1 MAVFTPVSVEDAKVF
16 ITNYELGEVISINGV
31 AEGVENSNFK
41 LVTSAGTFALT
52 LFEKR
57 VSTADLPY
65 YLGLMEHLAQRGIP
79 APLPRRDRSGQLIG
93 TLNGRSAAVVDWL
106 KGAWL
111 REPTMDDVRQ
121 AGRVLAQLHLAGRD
135 FPLVLPN
142 AMGLPSWTRLA
153 ERCAERAVGPSA
165 EMLEVLA
172 AEIDRL
178 RRIWPRGLP
187 SGPIHA
193 DMFPDNVL
201 FDQGRVSGVIDY
213 YFACNDAFAYDL
225 AVTMNAWGFTPSGA
239 PDPVLGAALIEGY
252 ESVRR
257 LTPDEIAAMP
267 ILAAGSAVR
276 FSLSRLHDQLFH
288 DPSWHVTPKDPTP
301 FVRRVQYH
309 QRARGLAVA

>member
-16 ITNYELGEVISINGV
+16 LSAYDLGEVVDLQGV

-41 LVTSAGTFALT
+41 LVTTRGTFALT

-57 VSTADLPY
+57 VAEKDLPY

-79 APLPRRDRSGQLIG
+79 SPLPHRDRSGALIG
-93 TLNGRSAAVVDWL
+93 RLNGRAAAVVDWL

-111 REPTMDDVRQ
+111 REPTMDEVRR

-142 AMGLPSWTRLA
+142 AMGLDSWVRLA
-153 ERCAERAVGPSA
+153 ERCAAKAQGEAAAMLAV
-165 EMLEVLA
+165 LT

-178 RRIWPRGLP
+178 RRDWPCGLP

-201 FDQGRVSGVIDY
+201 FDGGEVSGVIDY

-225 AVTMNAWGFTPSGA
+225 AVTINAWGFTPTGA
-239 PDPVLGAALIEGY
+239 PDPVLSAALIEGY
-252 ESVRR
+252 ESTR
-257 LTPDEIAAMP
+257 E
-267 ILAAGSAVR
+267 
-276 FSLSRLHDQLFH
+276 
-288 DPSWHVTPKDPTP
+288 WE
-301 FVRRVQYH
+301 
-309 QRARGLAVA
+309 

>member
-1 MAVFTPVSVEDAKVF
+1 MAVFTPVSVEDAEVF
-16 ITNYELGEVISINGV
+16 LANYRLGEPVSLDGV
-31 AEGVENSNFK
+31 AEGVENSNFR
-41 LVTSAGTFALT
+41 LVTTTGTYALT

-57 VSTADLPY
+57 VAEKDLPY
-65 YLGLMEHLAQRGIP
+65 YLGLMEHLANKGIP
-79 APLPRRDRSGQLIG
+79 SPLPHRDRFGQLIG
-93 TLNGRSAAVVDWL
+93 RLNGRPAAVVDWL

-111 REPTMDDVRQ
+111 RAPSMDDVRR
-121 AGRVLAQLHLAGRD
+121 AGRVLAELHLAGRD
-135 FPLVLPN
+135 FPLVLDN
-142 AMGLPSWTRLA
+142 AMGLDSWVRLA
-153 ERCAERAVGPSA
+153 ERCATRASGESA
-165 EMLEVLA
+165 DMLAVLS

-178 RRIWPRGLP
+178 RRLWPSGLP

-201 FDQGRVSGVIDY
+201 FDAGEVSGVIDY

-225 AVTMNAWGFTPSGA
+225 AVTINAWGFTPSGA
-239 PDPVLGAALIEGY
+239 PDPVLSAALIEGY

-267 ILAAGSAVR
+267 LLLAGSAVR

-288 DPSWHVTPKDPTP
+288 DPSWLVTPKDPTP

-309 QRARGLAVA
+309 QRARGLAVV

>member
-1 MAVFTPVSVEDAKVF
+1 MAVFTPVSAEDASVF
-16 ITNYELGEVISINGV
+16 LSGYDLGDFVSLDGV

-41 LVTSAGTFALT
+41 LVTTRGTCALT

-57 VSTADLPY
+57 VAAADLPY

-79 APLPRRDRSGQLIG
+79 APLPRRNRAGRLIG
-93 TLNGRSAAVVDWL
+93 ELNERPAAIVDWL

-111 REPTMDDVRQ
+111 RDPTMNDARQ
-121 AGRVLAQLHLAGRD
+121 AGRVLAQLHVAGSD

-142 AMGLPSWTRLA
+142 AMGLDAWTRLA
-153 ERCAERAVGPSA
+153 ERCAERAEGESA
-165 EMLEVLA
+165 AMLAVLA

-178 RRIWPRGLP
+178 RRDWPHDLP

-201 FDQGRVSGVIDY
+201 FHDGEVSGVIDY

-225 AVTMNAWGFTPSGA
+225 AVTINAWGFTPSGA
-239 PDPVLGAALIEGY
+239 PDPVLSAALIEGY

-257 LTPDEIAAMP
+257 LSREEIAAMP
-267 ILAAGSAVR
+267 LLAAGSAVR

-288 DPSWHVTPKDPTP
+288 DPSWKVTPKDPTP
-301 FVRRVQYH
+301 FVRRVQHH
-309 QRARGLAVA
+309 QRARGLVVA